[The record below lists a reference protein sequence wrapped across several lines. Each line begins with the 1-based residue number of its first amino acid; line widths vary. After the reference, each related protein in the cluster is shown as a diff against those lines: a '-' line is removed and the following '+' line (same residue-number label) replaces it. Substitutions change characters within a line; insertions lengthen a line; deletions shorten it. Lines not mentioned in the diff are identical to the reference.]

1 MTRDSAAGA
10 APALSGAARQTAPET
25 VSQEEVDRLI
35 EQFDP
40 ESNYRRL
47 VGVAAVIVTAISVG
61 LSSWHYYTAGFGLH
75 NEIAHRAI
83 HLSVVLA
90 LCFLVFPRQAR
101 LRGHWEWTVAVGLAV
116 FYLAL
121 GIGLLQALTEPVPL
135 AAKALFLTV
144 LASIAALALPFRAYD
159 GSHQHIPWRD
169 WIFAVLA
176 ASISLYLLVWFD
188 DIFIAR
194 AGAHSPVDLMMGVIA
209 VAMVIEA
216 TRRTVGIFLPLT
228 AVACVLYALFG
239 PWLPGDLAHRGYS
252 VPRLVAYLYKGTEGI
267 YGIAVGVV
275 ATFVFHY
282 VLFGVMAQLSGL
294 AQLFVNLATIAAG
307 RYSGGPAKVC
317 VVTSGLFGMISGSAI
332 ANTVTTGVMTIP
344 LMKKVGFSPRYA
356 GAVEASAACGGQVTP
371 PIMGAAAFI
380 MAETLGIPY
389 NQLIIVAII
398 PAAMHYLAILWM
410 VHLEA
415 KRLKLAGLPPAEI
428 PSLGWVL
435 KSSWHLFIPLVVMVT
450 LLLMQ
455 FTPFLAAFW
464 GITLTIVCSWLPRAL
479 GPLGRGMTG
488 AEITPRALVRGFE
501 AGAKAALSIGASCAC
516 VGFLLGVLGITGMG
530 FKFSALVL
538 DLSGGLAQSVL
549 ALDPWQLLDAKGT
562 TVFFGLLFTALA
574 CIVMGTGLPTTPTYI
589 ILAAIVAPALAQL
602 GVPQLAT
609 HFFVFYYG
617 VLADVTPP
625 VALAAFAAAGIARS
639 EPMGTGN
646 TAFRLSMGKALVPF
660 AFVFAPS
667 LLFVGFTWTSFL
679 IAFVGTVV
687 AVLGLGAAYS
697 GYCGRPIGR
706 PAFWVLNVLGI
717 VLVFSNPWV
726 TGVAVPAVLGIL
738 LWHARRMP
746 QALKQ
751 PVA

>member
-1 MTRDSAAGA
+1 MTQAESANAHA
-10 APALSGAARQTAPET
+10 SAPAVAAVPQD
-25 VSQEEVDRLI
+25 EVDRLI

-40 ESNYRRL
+40 ESNFRRL
-47 VGVAAVIVTAISVG
+47 FGVAAGIVTVIAVG

-83 HLSVVLA
+83 HLTAVLG

-101 LRGHWEWTVAVGLAV
+101 LRGHWEWTVSAGLAA
-116 FYLAL
+116 FYVIL
-121 GIGLLQALTEPVPL
+121 GWGLLAAVTEPVPP
-135 AAKALFLTV
+135 AAQALFMAV
-144 LASIAALALPFRAYD
+144 LVAIGALALPFKAYD

-169 WIFAVLA
+169 WIFAALA
-176 ASISLYLLVWFD
+176 ASFSLYLLVWFD
-188 DIFIAR
+188 DIFITR
-194 AGAHSPVDLMMGVIA
+194 AGAHSPLDLMIGVIA

-216 TRRTVGIFLPLT
+216 TRRTVGIFLPLM
-228 AVACVLYALFG
+228 AVITVLYAVFG

-252 VPRLVAYLYKGTEGI
+252 VPRVVAYLYKGTEGI

-282 VLFGVMAQLSGL
+282 VLFGVMAQLTGL

-332 ANTVTTGVMTIP
+332 ANAVTTGVMTIP

-380 MAETLGIPY
+380 MAETLGVPY
-389 NQLIIVAII
+389 SQLIIIAII

-415 KRLKLAGLPPAEI
+415 KRLKLAGLPPEEI
-428 PSLGWVL
+428 PTLGWVL
-435 KSSWHLFIPLVVMVT
+435 RRSWHLFIPLVTMVT

-464 GITLTIVCSWLPRAL
+464 GITLTIVCSWIPRL
-479 GPLGRGMTG
+479 LGRVGQGMAGT
-488 AEITPRALVRGFE
+488 ALTPRALVQGFE
-501 AGAKAALSIGASCAC
+501 VGAKSALSIGASCAC
-516 VGFLLGVLGITGMG
+516 VGFLLGVLGLTGMG
-530 FKFSALVL
+530 FKFSAFVL
-538 DLSGGLAQSVL
+538 DLSGGLAQAVL
-549 ALDPWQLLDAKGT
+549 ALDGLHLLDAKGT
-562 TVFFGLLFTALA
+562 TIFFGLLFTAVA
-574 CIVMGTGLPTTPTYI
+574 CIIMGTGLPTTPTYI
-589 ILAAIVAPALAQL
+589 ILAAIVAPALGQL

-660 AFVFAPS
+660 AFVYAPS
-667 LLFVGFTWTSFL
+667 LLFIDFNWSSFV
-679 IAFVGTVV
+679 IALLGTTV
-687 AVLGLGAAYS
+687 AVLGLGAAFS

-706 PAFWVLNVLGI
+706 AAFWTLNVLSI
-717 VLVFSNPWV
+717 ALVFSHPV
-726 TGVAVPAVLGIL
+726 VSAVAAPLVLLILAWHVKRPGPA
-738 LWHARRMP
+738 A
-746 QALKQ
+746 
-751 PVA
+751 